1 MTPSAAAGR
10 WDAVIVAGGRGSRLG
25 GESKPDL
32 VVGGQALLDRALA
45 AVDGADA
52 VVVVGG
58 PRREVARWTVEE
70 PPGAGPAAAL
80 AAGLAELARDRQPA
94 ALTVVL
100 GVDTPRA
107 GEAVPLVVGA
117 ADASSGAGAWIVD
130 AEGVPQYLLAAYP
143 TEALAGRC
151 GGETAGMSL
160 RRLVA
165 GLRMREVDDAGGLA
179 KDLDTWEDAQFW
191 KERLG

>member
-1 MTPSAAAGR
+1 MTPLSPAAR

-32 VVGGQALLDRALA
+32 VVGGRSLLDRAVE
-45 AVDGADA
+45 AVAGAEA

-58 PRREVARWTVEE
+58 PRRDGLRWTVED
-70 PPGAGPAAAL
+70 PPGSGPAAAL
-80 AAGLAELARDRQPA
+80 AAGLASLAIDREPA
-94 ALTVVL
+94 GLTVVL

-107 GEAVPLVVGA
+107 TEAVPLVVGA
-117 ADASSGAGAWIVD
+117 ADASSGVGAWIVD

-143 TEALAGRC
+143 TDALAGRC
-151 GGETAGMSL
+151 GGDTTGLSL

-165 GLRMREVDDAGGLA
+165 GLPMREVDDADGLA
-179 KDLDTWEDAQFW
+179 KDLDTWDDAQFW